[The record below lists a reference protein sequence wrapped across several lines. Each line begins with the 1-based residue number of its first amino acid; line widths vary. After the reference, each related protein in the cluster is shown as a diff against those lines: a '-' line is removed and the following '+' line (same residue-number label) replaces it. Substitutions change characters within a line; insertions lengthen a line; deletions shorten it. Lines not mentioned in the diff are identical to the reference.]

1 MPELRD
7 NELPVNIEDEMCSS
21 YLDYAMSVII
31 GRALPDIRDGLKPV
45 HRRILYSMHELSNTF
60 TRAPKKSARIVG
72 EVIGKYHPH
81 GDSAVYDTMV
91 RMAQDFSMREV
102 LVDGQGNFGS
112 VDGDSPAAMRYT
124 EVRMSRIAAELLA
137 DIEKNTVDFIPN
149 YDESLSEPTVLPARF
164 PSLLVN
170 GASGIAVGMATNIP
184 PHNLSEVVAAALL
197 LLDRADASLAEILEL
212 VPGPDFP
219 TGAFIYGRQGIFSA
233 YRTGRGILH
242 LRART
247 SFEPLGKD
255 REAIIIDELPYQVN
269 KARLVEKIAQL
280 VVQKKIQGIS
290 DLRDESDRSGMR
302 VVIELKRGEQPQ
314 IVLNTLFKLTPLQ
327 SSFGIIMLAI
337 VAGRPEVLSLP
348 EVIRH
353 FLEHRKD
360 VVRRRTTFELDKAQ
374 GRSHILE
381 GLRIALGQLDSIIS
395 LIRAAQDPGEAK
407 RGLVEEFDLTE
418 SQARAILEMRLQRLT
433 GLERE
438 KIEQEYAQLQET
450 IARLREI
457 LEDPAALKAV
467 IRDELVQIQ
476 AAYAS
481 PRRTEIVE
489 TEIDLSMEDLI
500 AEEQMVITSSRD
512 SYIKRTSLS
521 TYRSQHRGGKGRIG
535 MSTRTEE
542 DIIAD
547 LFVASTHSYMLIFT
561 TRGKL
566 HWLKVW
572 KIPEVGTTGKGK
584 PIVNLIQV
592 DPDDRVADVLNVHD
606 FEGGAQVVMA
616 SRRGYVKK
624 TPLSAFSH
632 PRANGIIACRVDEED
647 ELMSVALAEGDED
660 IMLFSKLGKAIRFNF
675 GQVRSMGR
683 VSRGVRGIR
692 LRPGDHLIGMEIVDP
707 EKPDLL
713 AVTEYG
719 FGKRTPIDQYRAQG
733 RGGQGVINIRTSEK
747 NGNAITS
754 FLVNDDSDIMIITE
768 SGKLIRLP
776 ADQVR
781 LTVSRSTQG
790 VKLIDLNENDRVADV
805 SLIPP
810 EEDEQEA
817 PGEDE
822 QEAPGEDEQE
832 APGEDEQE
840 PTGEAGP

>member
-1 MPELRD
+1 MPKPLA
-7 NELPVNIEDEMCSS
+7 NERPVNIEDEMRSS

-60 TRAPKKSARIVG
+60 NRAHKKSARIVG
-72 EVIGKYHPH
+72 DVTGKYHPH
-81 GDSAVYDTMV
+81 GGEAVYDTMV
-91 RMAQDFSMREV
+91 RMAQNFSMREM
-102 LVDGQGNFGS
+102 LIDGQGNFGS

-137 DIEKNTVDFIPN
+137 DIEKDTVDFFPN
-149 YDESLSEPTVLPARF
+149 YDESRNEPTVLPARF

-184 PHNLSEVVAAALL
+184 PHNLSEVVDASLL
-197 LLDRADASLAEILEL
+197 LLEREDASLAEILEL

-233 YRTGRGILH
+233 YRTGRGIIH

-255 REAIIIDELPYQVN
+255 REAIIIHELPYQVN

-280 VVQKKIQGIS
+280 VHQKKIQGIS
-290 DLRDESDRSGMR
+290 DLRDESDRQGMR

-327 SSFGIIMLAI
+327 SSFGIILLAI
-337 VAGRPEVLSLP
+337 VEGRPRVLSLP
-348 EVIRH
+348 EVIRL

-360 VVRRRTTFELDKAQ
+360 VVRRRTTFDVDKAIQ
-374 GRSHILE
+374 RSHILE
-381 GLRIALGQLDSIIS
+381 GLRIALDQLDSVIE
-395 LIRAAQDPGEAK
+395 LIRGAPDPAQAK
-407 RGLVEEFDLTE
+407 QGLVREFDFTE
-418 SQARAILEMRLQRLT
+418 TQAQAILEMRLQRLT

-438 KIEQEYAQLQET
+438 KIEREYAQLQQT
-450 IARLREI
+450 IAGLRKI
-457 LEDPAALKAV
+457 LEDPAALKGV
-467 IRDELVQIQ
+467 LRDELVTIQ
-476 AAYAS
+476 GAYAS

-500 AEEQMVITSSRD
+500 AEQQMVITASRD

-572 KIPEVGTTGKGK
+572 KIPEVGTAGKGK

-624 TPLSAFSH
+624 TPLSAFSN

-647 ELMSVALAEGDED
+647 ELMSVALAAGDED

-675 GQVRSMGR
+675 EQVRSMGR

-707 EKPDLL
+707 DRPDLL
-713 AVTEYG
+713 AVTEHG
-719 FGKRTPIDQYRAQG
+719 FGKRTPIDRYRAQG
-733 RGGQGVINIRTSEK
+733 RGGQGVINIRTSTR
-747 NGNAITS
+747 NGNVITS
-754 FLVNDDSDIMIITE
+754 FLVNDDLDIMIITE
-768 SGKLIRLP
+768 TGKLIRLP
-776 ADQVR
+776 VHQIR
-781 LTVSRSTQG
+781 LTVSRSAQG

-810 EEDEQEA
+810 EEDEPQPPE
-817 PGEDE
+817 GEE
-822 QEAPGEDEQE
+822 S
-832 APGEDEQE
+832 
-840 PTGEAGP
+840 

>member
-1 MPELRD
+1 MPEPRG
-7 NELPVNIEDEMCSS
+7 NELPVNIEDEMRSS

-60 TRAPKKSARIVG
+60 NRAHKKSARIVG

-81 GDSAVYDTMV
+81 GDAAVYDTMV
-91 RMAQDFSMREV
+91 RMAQGFSMREV

-112 VDGDSPAAMRYT
+112 IDGDSPAAMRYT
-124 EVRMSRIAAELLA
+124 EVRMSRIATELLA
-137 DIEKNTVDFIPN
+137 DIEKNTVDFLPN
-149 YDESLSEPTVLPARF
+149 YDETLNEPTVLPARF
-164 PSLLVN
+164 PCLLVN

-184 PHNLSEVVAAALL
+184 PHNLSEIVDASLL
-197 LLDRADASLAEILEL
+197 LLDREDASLAEILEL

-233 YRTGRGILH
+233 YRTGRGIIH

-255 REAIIIDELPYQVN
+255 RESIIIHELPYQVN
-269 KARLVEKIAQL
+269 KARLVEKIAHL
-280 VVQKKIQGIS
+280 VHQKRIQGIS

-314 IVLNTLFKLTPLQ
+314 IVLNALFKLTPLQ
-327 SSFGIIMLAI
+327 SSFGIIVLAI
-337 VAGRPEVLSLP
+337 VGGRPRVLPLP
-348 EVIRH
+348 EVIHH

-360 VVRRRTTFELDKAQ
+360 VVRRRTTFELDKAVQ
-374 GRSHILE
+374 RSHILE
-381 GLRIALGQLDSIIS
+381 GLRIALDQLDSIIK

-407 RGLVEEFDLTE
+407 RDLVKEFDLTGT
-418 SQARAILEMRLQRLT
+418 QARAILEMRLQRLT

-450 IARLREI
+450 IARLRQI
-457 LEDPAALKAV
+457 LEDPAALKGV
-467 IRDELVQIQ
+467 IRDELVEIQ
-476 AAYAS
+476 STYAS

-566 HWLKVW
+566 YWLKVW

-592 DPDDRVADVLNVHD
+592 DPDVRVADVLNVND
-606 FEGGAQVVMA
+606 FQGGAQVVMA

-632 PRANGIIACRVDEED
+632 PRANGIIACRVDEDD
-647 ELMSVALAEGDED
+647 ELMSVALAEGDKN

-675 GQVRSMGR
+675 EQVRSMGR
-683 VSRGVRGIR
+683 VARGVRGIR

-707 EKPDLL
+707 GRPDLL

-719 FGKRTPIDQYRAQG
+719 FGKRTSIDQYRTQG
-733 RGGQGVINIRTSEK
+733 RGGQGVINIRTSAR
-747 NGNAITS
+747 NGNVITS

-776 ADQVR
+776 VRQIR
-781 LTVSRSTQG
+781 LTVSRSAQG
-790 VKLIDLNENDRVADV
+790 VKLIDLGENDRVADV
-805 SLIPP
+805 SLIPL
-810 EEDEQEA
+810 EDEEQEA
-817 PGEDE
+817 TE
-822 QEAPGEDEQE
+822 
-832 APGEDEQE
+832 
-840 PTGEAGP
+840 EAGP

>member
-733 RGGQGVINIRTSEK
+733 RGGQGVINIRTSER

-832 APGEDEQE
+832 

>member
-314 IVLNTLFKLTPLQ
+314 VVLNTLFKLTPLQ

-733 RGGQGVINIRTSEK
+733 RGGQGVINIRTSER

-832 APGEDEQE
+832 

>member
-1 MPELRD
+1 MPELRG
-7 NELPVNIEDEMCSS
+7 NELPVNIEDEMRSS

-60 TRAPKKSARIVG
+60 NRAHKKSARIVG

-81 GDSAVYDTMV
+81 GDVAVYDTMV
-91 RMAQDFSMREV
+91 RMAQGFSMREV

-137 DIEKNTVDFIPN
+137 DIGKNTVDFIPN
-149 YDESLSEPTVLPARF
+149 YDETLNEPTVLPARF
-164 PSLLVN
+164 PCLLVN

-184 PHNLSEVVAAALL
+184 PHNLSEVVNASLL
-197 LLDRADASLAEILEL
+197 LLDREDASLAEILEL

-233 YRTGRGILH
+233 YRTGRGIIH

-255 REAIIIDELPYQVN
+255 RESIIIHELPYQVN
-269 KARLVEKIAQL
+269 KARLVEKIAHL
-280 VVQKKIQGIS
+280 VHQKKIQGIS
-290 DLRDESDRSGMR
+290 DLRDESDRRGMR

-314 IVLNTLFKLTPLQ
+314 IVLNALFKLTPLQ
-327 SSFGIIMLAI
+327 SSFGIIVLAI
-337 VAGRPEVLSLP
+337 VGGRPRVLPLP
-348 EVIRH
+348 EVIHH

-360 VVRRRTTFELDKAQ
+360 VVRRRTTFELDKAVQ
-374 GRSHILE
+374 RSHILE
-381 GLRIALGQLDSIIS
+381 GLRIALDQLDSIIK

-407 RGLVEEFDLTE
+407 RGLVKEFDLTGT
-418 SQARAILEMRLQRLT
+418 QAQAILEMRLQRLT

-450 IARLREI
+450 IARLRQI
-457 LEDPAALKAV
+457 LEDPAALKRV
-467 IRDELVQIQ
+467 IRDELVEIQ
-476 AAYAS
+476 STYAS

-489 TEIDLSMEDLI
+489 TEIDISMEDLI

-592 DPDDRVADVLNVHD
+592 DPHDRVADVLNVND
-606 FEGGAQVVMA
+606 FQGGAQVVMA

-647 ELMSVALAEGDED
+647 ELMSVALAEGDKN

-675 GQVRSMGR
+675 EQVRSMGR
-683 VSRGVRGIR
+683 VARGVRGIR

-707 EKPDLL
+707 DRPDLL
-713 AVTEYG
+713 AVTEHG
-719 FGKRTPIDQYRAQG
+719 FGKRTSIEQYRTQG
-733 RGGQGVINIRTSEK
+733 RGGQGVINIRTSAR
-747 NGNAITS
+747 NGNVITS

-768 SGKLIRLP
+768 NGKLIRLP
-776 ADQVR
+776 VHQIR
-781 LTVSRSTQG
+781 LTVSRSAQG
-790 VKLIDLNENDRVADV
+790 VKLIDLGENDRVAGV

-817 PGEDE
+817 NE
-822 QEAPGEDEQE
+822 
-832 APGEDEQE
+832 
-840 PTGEAGP
+840 EAGP

>member
-1 MPELRD
+1 MPEPRG
-7 NELPVNIEDEMCSS
+7 NELPVNIEDEMRSS

-60 TRAPKKSARIVG
+60 NRAHKKSARIVG

-81 GDSAVYDTMV
+81 GDAAVYDTMV
-91 RMAQDFSMREV
+91 RMAQGFSMREV

-112 VDGDSPAAMRYT
+112 IDGDSPAAMRYT
-124 EVRMSRIAAELLA
+124 EVRMSRIATELLA
-137 DIEKNTVDFIPN
+137 DIEKNTVDFLPN
-149 YDESLSEPTVLPARF
+149 YDETLNEPTVLPARF
-164 PSLLVN
+164 PCLLVN

-184 PHNLSEVVAAALL
+184 PHNLSEIVDASLL
-197 LLDRADASLAEILEL
+197 LLDREDASLAEILEL

-233 YRTGRGILH
+233 YRTGRGIIH

-255 REAIIIDELPYQVN
+255 RESIIIHELPYQVN
-269 KARLVEKIAQL
+269 KARLVEKIAHL
-280 VVQKKIQGIS
+280 VHQKRIQGIS

-314 IVLNTLFKLTPLQ
+314 IVLNALFKLTPLQ
-327 SSFGIIMLAI
+327 SSFGIIVLAI
-337 VAGRPEVLSLP
+337 VGGRPRVLPLP
-348 EVIRH
+348 EVIHH

-360 VVRRRTTFELDKAQ
+360 VVRRRTTFELDKAVQ
-374 GRSHILE
+374 RSHILE
-381 GLRIALGQLDSIIS
+381 GLRIALDQLDPIIK

-407 RGLVEEFDLTE
+407 RDLVKEFDLTGT
-418 SQARAILEMRLQRLT
+418 QARAILEMRLQRLT

-450 IARLREI
+450 IARLRQI
-457 LEDPAALKAV
+457 LEDPAALKGV
-467 IRDELVQIQ
+467 IRDELVEIQ
-476 AAYAS
+476 STYAS

-566 HWLKVW
+566 YWLKVW

-592 DPDDRVADVLNVHD
+592 DPDVRVADVLNVND
-606 FEGGAQVVMA
+606 FQGGAQVVMA

-632 PRANGIIACRVDEED
+632 PRANGIIACRVDEDD
-647 ELMSVALAEGDED
+647 ELMSVALAEGDKN

-675 GQVRSMGR
+675 EQVRSMGR
-683 VSRGVRGIR
+683 VARGVRGIR

-707 EKPDLL
+707 GRPDLL

-719 FGKRTPIDQYRAQG
+719 FGKRTSIDQYRTQG
-733 RGGQGVINIRTSEK
+733 RGGQGVINIRTSAR
-747 NGNAITS
+747 NGNVITS

-776 ADQVR
+776 VRQIR
-781 LTVSRSTQG
+781 LTVSRSAQG
-790 VKLIDLNENDRVADV
+790 VKLIDLGENDRVADV
-805 SLIPP
+805 SLIPL
-810 EEDEQEA
+810 EDEEQEA
-817 PGEDE
+817 TE
-822 QEAPGEDEQE
+822 
-832 APGEDEQE
+832 
-840 PTGEAGP
+840 EAGP

>member
-1 MPELRD
+1 MPELRG
-7 NELPVNIEDEMCSS
+7 NELPVNIEDEMRSS

-60 TRAPKKSARIVG
+60 NRAHKKSARIVG

-81 GDSAVYDTMV
+81 GDVAVYDTMV
-91 RMAQDFSMREV
+91 RMAQGFSMREV

-137 DIEKNTVDFIPN
+137 DIGKNTVDFIPN
-149 YDESLSEPTVLPARF
+149 YDETLNEPTVLPARF
-164 PSLLVN
+164 PCLLVN

-184 PHNLSEVVAAALL
+184 PHNLSEVVNASLL
-197 LLDRADASLAEILEL
+197 LLDREDASLAEILEL

-233 YRTGRGILH
+233 YRTGRGIIH

-255 REAIIIDELPYQVN
+255 RESIIIHELPYQVN
-269 KARLVEKIAQL
+269 KARLVEKIAHL
-280 VVQKKIQGIS
+280 VHQKKIQGIS
-290 DLRDESDRSGMR
+290 DLRDESDRRGMR

-314 IVLNTLFKLTPLQ
+314 IVLNALFKLTPLQ
-327 SSFGIIMLAI
+327 SSFGIIVLAI
-337 VAGRPEVLSLP
+337 VGGRPRVLPLL
-348 EVIRH
+348 EVIHH

-360 VVRRRTTFELDKAQ
+360 VVRRRTTFELDKAVQ
-374 GRSHILE
+374 RSHILE
-381 GLRIALGQLDSIIS
+381 GLRIALDQLDSIIK

-407 RGLVEEFDLTE
+407 RGLVKEFDLTGT
-418 SQARAILEMRLQRLT
+418 QAQAILEMRLQRLT

-450 IARLREI
+450 IARLRQI
-457 LEDPAALKAV
+457 LEDPAALKRV
-467 IRDELVQIQ
+467 IRDELVEIQ
-476 AAYAS
+476 STYAS

-489 TEIDLSMEDLI
+489 TEIDISMEDLI

-592 DPDDRVADVLNVHD
+592 DPHDRVADVLNVND
-606 FEGGAQVVMA
+606 FQGGAQVVMA

-647 ELMSVALAEGDED
+647 ELMSVALAEGDEN

-675 GQVRSMGR
+675 EQVRSMGR
-683 VSRGVRGIR
+683 VARGVRGIR

-707 EKPDLL
+707 DRPDLL
-713 AVTEYG
+713 AVTEHG
-719 FGKRTPIDQYRAQG
+719 FGKRTSIDRYRTQG
-733 RGGQGVINIRTSEK
+733 RGGQGVINIRTSAR
-747 NGNAITS
+747 NGNVITS

-768 SGKLIRLP
+768 NGKLIRLP
-776 ADQVR
+776 VHQIR
-781 LTVSRSTQG
+781 LTVSRSAQG
-790 VKLIDLNENDRVADV
+790 VKLIDLGENDRVAGV

-810 EEDEQEA
+810 EDDEQEA
-817 PGEDE
+817 PE
-822 QEAPGEDEQE
+822 EA
-832 APGEDEQE
+832 E
-840 PTGEAGP
+840 P

>member
-1 MPELRD
+1 MPKLRD
-7 NELPVNIEDEMCSS
+7 NELPVNIEDEMRSS

-91 RMAQDFSMREV
+91 RMAQDFSMREM

-124 EVRMSRIAAELLA
+124 EVRMSRIAGELLA

-149 YDESLSEPTVLPARF
+149 YDESLSEPTVFPARF
-164 PSLLVN
+164 PCLLVN
-170 GASGIAVGMATNIP
+170 GTSGIAVGMATNIP

-197 LLDRADASLAEILEL
+197 LLDREDASLAEILEL

-337 VAGRPEVLSLP
+337 VAGRPQVLSLP
-348 EVIRH
+348 EVIHH
-353 FLEHRKD
+353 FLDHRKD
-360 VVRRRTTFELDKAQ
+360 VVRRRTIFELDKAQ

-381 GLRIALGQLDSIIS
+381 GLRIALGQLDSIIN

-407 RGLVEEFDLTE
+407 RGLVEEFDLSET
-418 SQARAILEMRLQRLT
+418 QARAILEMRLQRLT

-457 LEDPAALKAV
+457 LEDSAALKGV

-476 AAYAS
+476 ATYAS

-489 TEIDLSMEDLI
+489 TEIDISMEDLI

-542 DIIAD
+542 DIIDD

-616 SRRGYVKK
+616 SRRGCVKK

-647 ELMSVALAEGDED
+647 ELMSVALAEDDQD

-675 GQVRSMGR
+675 ERVRSMGR
-683 VSRGVRGIR
+683 VARGVRGIR
-692 LRPGDHLIGMEIVDP
+692 LRPGDHLIGMEILDP
-707 EKPDLL
+707 DKPDLV
-713 AVTEYG
+713 AVTEFGY
-719 FGKRTPIDQYRAQG
+719 GKRTPIDQYRTTG
-733 RGGQGVINIRTSEK
+733 RGGLGVINIRTSER
-747 NGNAITS
+747 NGNVITS

-776 ADQVR
+776 AHQVR
-781 LTVSRSTQG
+781 LTVSRNTQG
-790 VKLIDLNENDRVADV
+790 VKLIDLGENDRVAGV

-810 EEDEQEA
+810 EEAEPPEDYEPLEGDE
-817 PGEDE
+817 P
-822 QEAPGEDEQE
+822 
-832 APGEDEQE
+832 
-840 PTGEAGP
+840 

>member
-1 MPELRD
+1 MPEPRG
-7 NELPVNIEDEMCSS
+7 NELPVNIEDEMRSS

-60 TRAPKKSARIVG
+60 NRAHKKSARIVG

-81 GDSAVYDTMV
+81 GDAAVYDTMV
-91 RMAQDFSMREV
+91 RMAQGFSMREV

-112 VDGDSPAAMRYT
+112 IDGDSPAAMRYT
-124 EVRMSRIAAELLA
+124 EVRMSRIATELLA
-137 DIEKNTVDFIPN
+137 DIEKNTVDFLPN
-149 YDESLSEPTVLPARF
+149 YDETLNEPTVLPARF
-164 PSLLVN
+164 PCLLVN

-184 PHNLSEVVAAALL
+184 PHNLSEIVDASLL
-197 LLDRADASLAEILEL
+197 LLDREDASLAEILEL

-233 YRTGRGILH
+233 YRTGRGIIH

-255 REAIIIDELPYQVN
+255 RESIIIHELPYQVN
-269 KARLVEKIAQL
+269 KARLVEKIAHL
-280 VVQKKIQGIS
+280 VHQKRIQGIS

-314 IVLNTLFKLTPLQ
+314 IVLNALFKLTPLQ
-327 SSFGIIMLAI
+327 SSFGIIVLAI
-337 VAGRPEVLSLP
+337 VGGRPRVLPLP
-348 EVIRH
+348 EVIHH

-360 VVRRRTTFELDKAQ
+360 VVRRRTTFELDKAVQ
-374 GRSHILE
+374 RSHILE
-381 GLRIALGQLDSIIS
+381 GLRIALDQLDSIIK

-407 RGLVEEFDLTE
+407 RDLVKEFDLTGT
-418 SQARAILEMRLQRLT
+418 QARAILEMRLQRLT

-450 IARLREI
+450 IARLRQI
-457 LEDPAALKAV
+457 LEDPAALKGV
-467 IRDELVQIQ
+467 IRDELVEIQ
-476 AAYAS
+476 STYAS

-566 HWLKVW
+566 YWLKVW

-592 DPDDRVADVLNVHD
+592 DPDVRVADVLNVND
-606 FEGGAQVVMA
+606 FQGGAQVVMA

-632 PRANGIIACRVDEED
+632 PRANGIIACRVDEDD
-647 ELMSVALAEGDED
+647 ELMSVTLAEGDKN

-675 GQVRSMGR
+675 EQVRSMGR
-683 VSRGVRGIR
+683 VARGVRGIR

-707 EKPDLL
+707 GRPDLL

-719 FGKRTPIDQYRAQG
+719 FGKRTSIDQYRTQG
-733 RGGQGVINIRTSEK
+733 RGGQGVINIRTSAR
-747 NGNAITS
+747 NGNVITS

-776 ADQVR
+776 VRQIR
-781 LTVSRSTQG
+781 LTVSRSAQG
-790 VKLIDLNENDRVADV
+790 VKLIDLGENDRVADV
-805 SLIPP
+805 SLIPL
-810 EEDEQEA
+810 EDEEQEA
-817 PGEDE
+817 TE
-822 QEAPGEDEQE
+822 
-832 APGEDEQE
+832 
-840 PTGEAGP
+840 EAGP

>member
-1 MPELRD
+1 MPELRG
-7 NELPVNIEDEMCSS
+7 NELPVNIEDEMRSS

-60 TRAPKKSARIVG
+60 NRAHKKSARIVG

-81 GDSAVYDTMV
+81 GDAAVYDTMV
-91 RMAQDFSMREV
+91 RMAQGFSMREV

-137 DIEKNTVDFIPN
+137 DIEKNTVDFLPN
-149 YDESLSEPTVLPARF
+149 YDETLNEPTVLPARF
-164 PSLLVN
+164 PCLLVN

-184 PHNLSEVVAAALL
+184 PHNLSEVVNASLL
-197 LLDRADASLAEILEL
+197 LLDREDASLAEILEL

-233 YRTGRGILH
+233 YRTGRGIIH

-255 REAIIIDELPYQVN
+255 REAIIIHELPYQVN
-269 KARLVEKIAQL
+269 KARLVEKIAHL
-280 VVQKKIQGIS
+280 VHQKKIQGIS

-314 IVLNTLFKLTPLQ
+314 IVLNALFKLTPLQ
-327 SSFGIIMLAI
+327 SSFGIIVLAI
-337 VAGRPEVLSLP
+337 VGGRPRVLSLP

-353 FLEHRKD
+353 FLGHRKD
-360 VVRRRTTFELDKAQ
+360 VVRRRTTFELDKAVQ
-374 GRSHILE
+374 RSHILE
-381 GLRIALGQLDSIIS
+381 GLRIALDQLDSIIK
-395 LIRAAQDPGEAK
+395 LIRAAQDPGEAR
-407 RGLVEEFDLTE
+407 RGLVKEFDLTGT
-418 SQARAILEMRLQRLT
+418 QAQAILEMRLQRLT

-450 IARLREI
+450 IARLRQI
-457 LEDPAALKAV
+457 LEDPAALKGV
-467 IRDELVQIQ
+467 IRDELVEIQ
-476 AAYAS
+476 STYAS

-489 TEIDLSMEDLI
+489 TEIDISMEDLI

-592 DPDDRVADVLNVHD
+592 DPDVRVADVLNVND
-606 FEGGAQVVMA
+606 FQGGAQVVMA

-624 TPLSAFSH
+624 TPLSAFAH

-707 EKPDLL
+707 DRPDLL

-719 FGKRTPIDQYRAQG
+719 FGKRTSIEQYRTQG
-733 RGGQGVINIRTSEK
+733 RGGQGVINIRTSAR
-747 NGNAITS
+747 NGNVITS
-754 FLVNDDSDIMIITE
+754 FLVNDASDIMIITE

-776 ADQVR
+776 VHQIR
-781 LTVSRSTQG
+781 LTVSRSAQG
-790 VKLIDLNENDRVADV
+790 VKLIDLGENDRVADV

-810 EEDEQEA
+810 EDDEQEA
-817 PGEDE
+817 TE
-822 QEAPGEDEQE
+822 
-832 APGEDEQE
+832 
-840 PTGEAGP
+840 EAGP

>member
-1 MPELRD
+1 MPKPLA
-7 NELPVNIEDEMCSS
+7 NERPVNIEDEMRSS

-60 TRAPKKSARIVG
+60 NRAHKKSARIVG
-72 EVIGKYHPH
+72 DVTGKYHPH
-81 GDSAVYDTMV
+81 GGEAVYDTMV
-91 RMAQDFSMREV
+91 RMAQNFSMREM
-102 LVDGQGNFGS
+102 LIDGQGNFGS

-137 DIEKNTVDFIPN
+137 DIEKDTVDFFPN
-149 YDESLSEPTVLPARF
+149 YDESRDEPTVLPARF

-184 PHNLSEVVAAALL
+184 PHNLSEVVDASLL
-197 LLDRADASLAEILEL
+197 LLEREDASLAEILEL

-233 YRTGRGILH
+233 YRTGRGIIH

-255 REAIIIDELPYQVN
+255 REAIIIHELPYQVN
-269 KARLVEKIAQL
+269 KARLVEKIAHL
-280 VVQKKIQGIS
+280 VHQKKIQGIS
-290 DLRDESDRSGMR
+290 DLRDESDRQGMR

-314 IVLNTLFKLTPLQ
+314 IVLNTLFKLTLLQ
-327 SSFGIIMLAI
+327 SSFGIILLAI
-337 VAGRPEVLSLP
+337 VEGRPRVLSLP
-348 EVIRH
+348 EVIRL

-360 VVRRRTTFELDKAQ
+360 VVRRRTTFDVDKAIQ
-374 GRSHILE
+374 RSHILE
-381 GLRIALGQLDSIIS
+381 GLRIALDQLDSVIE
-395 LIRAAQDPGEAK
+395 LIRGAPDPAQAK
-407 RGLVEEFDLTE
+407 QGLVREFDFTE
-418 SQARAILEMRLQRLT
+418 TQAQAILEMRLQRLT

-438 KIEQEYAQLQET
+438 KIEREYAQLQQT
-450 IARLREI
+450 IAGLRKI
-457 LEDPAALKAV
+457 LEDPAALKGV
-467 IRDELVQIQ
+467 LRDELVTIQ
-476 AAYAS
+476 GAYAS

-500 AEEQMVITSSRD
+500 AEQQMVITASRD
-512 SYIKRTSLS
+512 SYIKRTSLN

-592 DPDDRVADVLNVHD
+592 DPNDRVADVLNVHD

-624 TPLSAFSH
+624 TPLSAFSN
-632 PRANGIIACRVDEED
+632 PRVNGIIACRVDEKD
-647 ELMSVALAEGDED
+647 ELMSVALAAGDED

-675 GQVRSMGR
+675 EQVRSMGR

-707 EKPDLL
+707 DRPDLL
-713 AVTEYG
+713 AVTEHG

-733 RGGQGVINIRTSEK
+733 RGGQGVINIRTSTR

-754 FLVNDDSDIMIITE
+754 FLVNDDLDIMIITE

-776 ADQVR
+776 VHQIR
-781 LTVSRSTQG
+781 LTVSRSAQG

-810 EEDEQEA
+810 EEDEPQPPE
-817 PGEDE
+817 GEE
-822 QEAPGEDEQE
+822 S
-832 APGEDEQE
+832 
-840 PTGEAGP
+840 

>member
-1 MPELRD
+1 MPELRG
-7 NELPVNIEDEMCSS
+7 NELPVNIEDEMRSS

-60 TRAPKKSARIVG
+60 NRAHKKSARIVG

-81 GDSAVYDTMV
+81 GDAAVYDTMV
-91 RMAQDFSMREV
+91 RMAQGFSMREV

-137 DIEKNTVDFIPN
+137 DIEKNTVDFLPN
-149 YDESLSEPTVLPARF
+149 YDETLNEPTVLPARF
-164 PSLLVN
+164 PCLLVN

-184 PHNLSEVVAAALL
+184 PHNLSEIVNASLL
-197 LLDRADASLAEILEL
+197 LLDREDASLAEILEL

-233 YRTGRGILH
+233 YRTGRGIIH

-255 REAIIIDELPYQVN
+255 REAIIFHELPYQVN
-269 KARLVEKIAQL
+269 KARLVEKIAHL
-280 VVQKKIQGIS
+280 VHQKKIQGIS

-314 IVLNTLFKLTPLQ
+314 IVLNALFKLTPLQ
-327 SSFGIIMLAI
+327 SSFGIIVLAI
-337 VAGRPEVLSLP
+337 VGGRPRVLSLP
-348 EVIRH
+348 EVIHH

-360 VVRRRTTFELDKAQ
+360 VVRRRTTFELDKAVQ
-374 GRSHILE
+374 RSHILE
-381 GLRIALGQLDSIIS
+381 GLRIALDQLDSIIK
-395 LIRAAQDPGEAK
+395 LIRAAQDPGEA
-407 RGLVEEFDLTE
+407 RQGLVKEFDLTGT
-418 SQARAILEMRLQRLT
+418 QAQAILEMRLQRLT

-450 IARLREI
+450 IARLRQI
-457 LEDPAALKAV
+457 LEDPAALKGV
-467 IRDELVQIQ
+467 IRDELVEIQ
-476 AAYAS
+476 STYAS

-489 TEIDLSMEDLI
+489 TEIDISMEDLI

-592 DPDDRVADVLNVHD
+592 DPHDRVADVLNVND
-606 FEGGAQVVMA
+606 FQGGAQVVMA

-624 TPLSAFSH
+624 TPLSAYSH

-647 ELMSVALAEGDED
+647 ELMSVALAEGNKN

-675 GQVRSMGR
+675 EQVRSMGR
-683 VSRGVRGIR
+683 VARGVRGIR

-707 EKPDLL
+707 ARPDLL

-719 FGKRTPIDQYRAQG
+719 FGKRTSIDQYRTQG
-733 RGGQGVINIRTSEK
+733 RGGQGVINIRTSAR
-747 NGNAITS
+747 NGNVITS
-754 FLVNDDSDIMIITE
+754 FLVNNDSDIMIITE

-776 ADQVR
+776 VHQIR

-790 VKLIDLNENDRVADV
+790 VKLIDLGENDRVADV

-810 EEDEQEA
+810 EDDEEEA
-817 PGEDE
+817 ID
-822 QEAPGEDEQE
+822 
-832 APGEDEQE
+832 
-840 PTGEAGP
+840 EAGEG

>member
-1 MPELRD
+1 MPKLRD
-7 NELPVNIEDEMCSS
+7 NELPVNIEDEMRSS

-102 LVDGQGNFGS
+102 LIDGQGNFGS

-137 DIEKNTVDFIPN
+137 DIEKDTVDFVPN
-149 YDESLSEPTVLPARF
+149 YDESLTEPTVLPARF
-164 PSLLVN
+164 PTLLVN
-170 GASGIAVGMATNIP
+170 GTSGIAVGMATNIP

-197 LLDRADASLAEILEL
+197 LLDREDASLAEILEL

-233 YRTGRGILH
+233 YRTGRGIIH
-242 LRART
+242 LRGRT

-314 IVLNTLFKLTPLQ
+314 IVLNALFKLTPLQ

-337 VAGRPEVLSLP
+337 VAGRPQVLSLP

-381 GLRIALGQLDSIIS
+381 GLRIALGQLDSIIN

-418 SQARAILEMRLQRLT
+418 TQARAILEMRLQRLT

-438 KIEQEYAQLQET
+438 KIEQEFAQLQET

-457 LEDPAALKAV
+457 LEDAAALKGV

-476 AAYAS
+476 ATYAS

-489 TEIDLSMEDLI
+489 TEIDISMEDLI

-535 MSTRTEE
+535 MSTRTDE

-606 FEGGAQVVMA
+606 FEGGAHVVMA

-632 PRANGIIACRVDEED
+632 PRSNGIIACRVDEED
-647 ELMSVALAEGDED
+647 ELMSVALAEGDRD

-675 GQVRSMGR
+675 EQVRSMGR

-692 LRPGDHLIGMEIVDP
+692 LRPGDEMIGMEIVDP
-707 EKPDLL
+707 DKPDLL

-733 RGGQGVINIRTSEK
+733 RGGQGVINIRTSER

-754 FLVNDDSDIMIITE
+754 FMVNDDSDIMIITE
-768 SGKLIRLP
+768 NGKLIRLP
-776 ADQVR
+776 ARQVR
-781 LTVSRSTQG
+781 LTVSRSTLG
-790 VKLIDLNENDRVADV
+790 VKLIDLGEDDRVAGV

-810 EEDEQEA
+810 EDDEPDELLED
-817 PGEDE
+817 DE
-822 QEAPGEDEQE
+822 PDEPLE
-832 APGEDEQE
+832 GDE
-840 PTGEAGP
+840 P